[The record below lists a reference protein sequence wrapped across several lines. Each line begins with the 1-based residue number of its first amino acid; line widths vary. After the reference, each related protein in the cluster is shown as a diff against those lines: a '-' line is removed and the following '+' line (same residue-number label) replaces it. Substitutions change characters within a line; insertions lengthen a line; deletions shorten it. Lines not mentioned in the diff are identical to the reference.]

1 MKNNLLLYW
10 NIGKKV
16 YEDKE
21 TINSIEKYS
30 NYYSY
35 YYGNSYLFNRENIRL
50 MKLFYICFPIFNKK
64 LNNISWDQYKLLFR
78 INDRKERLFYF
89 YTSLFFN
96 SDLLDTNNLIENDYY
111 LRI

>member
-1 MKNNLLLYW
+1 MYNLLLFW

-16 YEDKE
+16 YYD
-21 TINSIEKYS
+21 TSSNAIEKYS
-30 NYYSY
+30 NHYSY

-50 MKLFYICFPIFNKK
+50 MKVFYICFPIFYKK
-64 LNNISWDQYKLLFR
+64 LNNISWEQYKLLFN

-89 YTSLFFN
+89 YISLFFN
-96 SDLLDTNNLIENDYY
+96 SDFEDTNNFIDNDYY